1 MLQSANHSQGGVL
14 ASGSL
19 TVGYTYDSQGAL
31 LSVTYPTDPAAATY
45 TYTLDAMERP
55 TAMTDNQSF
64 PWASGVTYNAA
75 NQPLGGNFELS
86 YSASE
91 TRTYNNLLQLT
102 HVRQAT
108 SSGALMDM
116 TYTYSGTNNNG
127 QITQSVDAMTGETI
141 VYQYEVGHEKFVLAG
156 LARRHGRCVVGW

>member
-1 MLQSANHSQGGVL
+1 MNGYCNQIPPPLQPGEAG
-14 ASGSL
+14 SGSL

-31 LSVTYPTDPAAATY
+31 LSVTYPTDPAAATC

-75 NQPLGGNFELS
+75 NQPLGGTFELS

-102 HVRQAT
+102 HVPAGDVVRRA
-108 SSGALMDM
+108 D
-116 TYTYSGTNNNG
+116 
-127 QITQSVDAMTGETI
+127 
-141 VYQYEVGHEKFVLAG
+141 GHDVHVFRNK
-156 LARRHGRCVVGW
+156 